1 MFRGLKNWMD
11 RQLGRNQK
19 THRIYGSLSIRETV
33 QRIYRTRE
41 WGDDGSPYHSGS
53 GSRDAASE
61 QYCAFVI
68 DFIRK
73 HNVRSVVDLGCGDF
87 AIGRQISEATGV
99 SYTGIDV
106 VPELIEHHSR
116 TERNRL
122 FRFQCADI
130 TSDPLPTADLCLICQ
145 VLQHLS
151 NDEIAKVLNN
161 LGGFPQV
168 LITEHL
174 PIHPR
179 SINLDKPHGPDV
191 RVRYGSGVYLELP
204 PFSLPTLEVWKI
216 PHYKKSILKTVMLVN
231 KTFCK
236 QPERASE
243 NNLKILVLFS
253 HVWRG
258 GRAGGAETHALQLM
272 KELSLRGHQIY
283 FVAASGNSEVEN
295 TPPGVLAE
303 YRLPFQSLNPF
314 DKLTA
319 YRRLIEIVTRH
330 QIDIIHAH
338 HRTGGYFAEAIFRR
352 TGVPYVITVHDIW
365 HRAPFK
371 SLHGR
376 IIRRMIAVSGFIKRG
391 LTEKFGVA
399 ADQVRIIHNGIDP
412 AQIEKASGEEA
423 AQIREKFGVGGEV
436 VFSLV
441 ARITESKGH
450 YDVIEALKLLPREL
464 NYKCLIAGE
473 GKDKQKLQ
481 ALVARYGLGEKVVF
495 CGFQANIPALMKAS
509 DVILLPSH
517 REPFG
522 LSILEGMFAGK
533 PLLVSSSGGIPEIVT
548 NDREGIVFPARGVA
562 ALAKAIVLLVEDP
575 ALRHRLGEEAY
586 RTANRR
592 FLLSKMIDDTEA
604 YYREIVRKAGSS
616 QSFTQSFR

>member
-1 MFRGLKNWMD
+1 MFSGVKYWMN
-11 RQLGRNQK
+11 RQLRRAPK
-19 THRIYGSLSIRETV
+19 THRIYGSLSITETF

-53 GSRDAASE
+53 GSRGAASE
-61 QYCAFVI
+61 RYCTFVI

-87 AIGRQISEATGV
+87 AIGRQIAEATSV
-99 SYTGIDV
+99 NYTGIDV
-106 VPELIEHHSR
+106 VPELIEHHIR
-116 TERNRL
+116 TERNPL
-122 FRFQCADI
+122 FHFQCADI

-151 NDEIAKVLNN
+151 NDEIVKVLNN
-161 LGGFPQV
+161 LGGFQQV

-174 PIHPR
+174 PLQPR

-204 PFSLPTLEVWKI
+204 PFSMPTHEVWRI
-216 PHYKKSILKTVMLVN
+216 PHYKKSILKAVLLEN
-231 KTFCK
+231 KTICK

-243 NNLKILVLFS
+243 NNLKILVLFT

-258 GRAGGAETHALQLM
+258 GKAGGAETHALQLM

-283 FVAASGNSEVEN
+283 FVSASGHSGVEN
-295 TPPGVLAE
+295 IPPGVVAE

-338 HRTGGYFAEAIFRR
+338 HRTGGYFTEAIFRR
-352 TGVPYVITVHDIW
+352 TGVPYLITVHDIW

-376 IIRRMIAVSGFIKRG
+376 FLRRMIAVSGFIKRG

-399 ADQVRIIHNGIDP
+399 AEQVRIIHNGIDP
-412 AQIEKASGEEA
+412 SQIEKASDAEA

-450 YDVIEALKLLPREL
+450 YDLIEACKLLPREL
-464 NYKCLIAGE
+464 NYKCLIVGE

-481 ALVARYGLGEKVVF
+481 ALVALYGLSEKVVF
-495 CGFQANIPALMKAS
+495 CGYQANIPALMKAS

-522 LSILEGMFAGK
+522 LTIVEGMFSGK

-548 NDREGIVFPARGVA
+548 NDREGIVFPVRDVA
-562 ALAKAIVLLVEDP
+562 ALAKAIVLLVGDP
-575 ALRHRLGEEAY
+575 ALRRRLGEEAY
-586 RTANRR
+586 RTAHRR
-592 FLLSKMIDDTEA
+592 FLLSKTIDDTEA
-604 YYREIVRKAGSS
+604 YYREIVQEQR
-616 QSFTQSFR
+616 TTLNPLHH